1 VIGFLGL
8 GVMGLPMARNLDRAG
23 TPLVVWNR
31 SAGRYAEI
39 PGASVATDPGDVLAR
54 CDTVLMMLQDD
65 QAIDATLGRDTR
77 RFGAVCGK
85 TIVHMGTTS
94 PEYSTDLGRAVEQA
108 GGRYVEAPVSGS
120 RGPAETGD
128 LIMML
133 AGRPQ
138 ATSHVRS
145 LAAPMCREIF
155 ECGPVPNALLMKLAI
170 NTFLITMVTGL
181 AEAYHLADRFGLDR
195 RTFVEVLDAG
205 PMASRVSAR
214 KSAKLLA
221 ADFAVEAGLV
231 DVYKNNRLIT
241 DAARARDVAAPLMAV
256 CRELYREVVEAGHG
270 AQDMAAVLH
279 AIAARTD
286 QLTA

>member
-31 SAGRYAEI
+31 SAGRYAEL
-39 PGASVATDPGDVLAR
+39 PGASVATDPDDLLAR

-65 QAIDATLGRDTR
+65 QAIDATLGRGTP
-77 RFGAVCGK
+77 RFAAVCGK

-94 PEYSTDLGRAVEQA
+94 PEYSAGLGRAVEQA
-108 GGRYVEAPVSGS
+108 GGNYVEAPVSGS
-120 RGPAETGD
+120 RGPAESGD

-133 AGRPQ
+133 AGPRS
-138 ATSHVRS
+138 ATARVRT
-145 LAAPMCREIF
+145 LATPMCREIF
-155 ECGPVPNALLMKLAI
+155 DCGPVPNALLMKLAV
-170 NTFLITMVTGL
+170 NAFLITMVTGL

-195 RTFVEVLDAG
+195 RTFVAVLDAG

-214 KSAKLLA
+214 KAAKLLA
-221 ADFAVEAGLV
+221 ADYAVEAGLA

-241 DAARARDVAAPLMAV
+241 DAALTRDLAAPLMAV

-270 AQDMAAVLH
+270 TEDMAAVVH

-286 QLTA
+286 RLSA